1 VGRIIAEE
9 VLMAA
14 SPRTTT
20 RSRPTRG
27 KDAGQPEPAEH
38 AVLPGIEFHTFLDTL
53 GVAVYTTDAE
63 GGITYFNEAAV
74 ALWGRRPELGEQWCG
89 SWRLYWPDGRP
100 MAHDECPMAIALKE
114 DRPIRG
120 VEAELERLDGTRAVF
135 MAYPTPMHD
144 SSERLVGAVN
154 VLVDVT
160 ERRKAEEALRA
171 AAEALAASNQVKD
184 EFLGLVSHELRTPVT
199 TIFGNAHLL
208 RGRAGLL
215 ATEETDSMLTDI
227 ADESNRLLGI
237 IENLL
242 LLTRLGSGTPPDQ
255 EPQLLAHV
263 ARNAVEGYRKHHPE
277 RSIAL
282 VVEPGQMVV
291 EADRGHLEML
301 LDNLL
306 TNATKYSPA
315 STEIDVRVSSDRQE
329 ACVAVLDRGI
339 GIGDADPGQL
349 FTAFYRTE
357 AAKMRTAGLG
367 IGLAVCQRI
376 VDSLGGRLWARPR
389 EGGGTEAGFALPLA
403 VVSPD

>member
-1 VGRIIAEE
+1 
-9 VLMAA
+9 MAFPSPTTSDPALGEQA
-14 SPRTTT
+14 SVSPI
-20 RSRPTRG
+20 
-27 KDAGQPEPAEH
+27 Q
-38 AVLPGIEFHTFLDTL
+38 PGIGFHDFLDTL
-53 GVAVYTTDAE
+53 GVAVYTTDAD
-63 GGITYFNEAAV
+63 GRITYFNEAAV
-74 ALWGRRPELGEQWCG
+74 TLWGRQPELGEQWCG
-89 SWRLYWPDGRP
+89 SWRLYWPDGRR
-100 MAHDECPMAIALKE
+100 MEHDECPMAVALKE
-114 DRPIRG
+114 DRAIRG

-135 MAYPTPMHD
+135 MAYPTPLHD
-144 SSERLVGAVN
+144 SAGGMIGAVN
-154 VLVDVT
+154 VMVDVT

-171 AAEALAASNQVKD
+171 AAEALAASNTVKD

-242 LLTRLGSGTPPDQ
+242 LLTRLGSGTPPEQ
-255 EPQLLAHV
+255 EPQLIAHV
-263 ARNAVEGYRKHHPE
+263 TRNAVDGYRQHHPDRTISLE
-277 RSIAL
+277 
-282 VVEPGQMVV
+282 VQPGQMVV

-306 TNATKYSPA
+306 TNATKYSPS
-315 STEIDVRVSSDRQE
+315 STEIEVLVESDESE
-329 ACVAVLDRGI
+329 ACVRVMDRGI
-339 GIGDADPGQL
+339 GIGDADASQL

-357 AAKMRTAGLG
+357 AAKMRTNGLG

-376 VDSLGGRLWARPR
+376 VASLGGRIWAKPR

>member
-1 VGRIIAEE
+1 
-9 VLMAA
+9 MAA

-20 RSRPTRG
+20 TSRPTRG
-27 KDAGQPEPAEH
+27 KDAGGSEDTGR
-38 AVLPGIEFHTFLDTL
+38 AVLPGVEFHAFLDTF

-63 GGITYFNEAAV
+63 GGITYFNDDAV
-74 ALWGRRPELGEQWCG
+74 TLWGRRPELGEQWCG
-89 SWRLYWPDGRP
+89 SWRLYWPDGQP

-120 VEAELERLDGTRAVF
+120 VETELERLDGTRAVF
-135 MAYPTPMHD
+135 MAYPTPLHD
-144 SSERLVGAVN
+144 TSRHLVGAVN

-215 ATEETDSMLTDI
+215 ATEEADSMLTDI

-255 EPQLLAHV
+255 EPQLIAHV
-263 ARNAVEGYRKHHPE
+263 ARNAVDGYRRHHPE
-277 RSIAL
+277 RSIAF

-315 STEIDVRVSSDRQE
+315 STEIEVRVSSDKQE

-339 GIGDADPGQL
+339 GIGDADPSQL

-376 VDSLGGRLWARPR
+376 VDSLGGRLWASPR

>member
-1 VGRIIAEE
+1 MTAP
-9 VLMAA
+9 
-14 SPRTTT
+14 SRTTSSPK
-20 RSRPTRG
+20 RDEDVG
-27 KDAGQPEPAEH
+27 APAL
-38 AVLPGIEFHTFLDTL
+38 LPGIEFHAFLDTL

-63 GGITYFNEAAV
+63 GAITYFNEAAL
-74 ALWGRRPELGEQWCG
+74 ALWGRRPDLGEQWCG
-89 SWRLYWPDGRP
+89 SWRLYWPDGPR

-120 VEAELERLDGTRAVF
+120 QEAELERLDGTRAVF
-135 MAYPTPMHD
+135 MAYPTPFHD
-144 SSERLVGAVN
+144 NAGRMIGAVN

-160 ERRKAEEALRA
+160 ERRKAEAALRA
-171 AAEALAASNQVKD
+171 AAEALAASNMVKD

-208 RGRAGLL
+208 RSRAGLL

-242 LLTRLGSGTPPDQ
+242 LLTRLGSGTPPEQ
-255 EPQLLAHV
+255 EPQLIAHV
-263 ARNAVEGYRKHHPE
+263 TRHAVDAYRQHHPD
-277 RSIAL
+277 RSISL
-282 VVEPGQMVV
+282 EVEPGQMVV

-315 STEIDVRVSSDRQE
+315 STEIEIAVNADGQE
-329 ACVAVLDRGI
+329 ACVTVRDRGI

-349 FTAFYRTE
+349 FTAFYRTD
-357 AAKMRTAGLG
+357 AAKMQSAGLG

-376 VDSLGGRLWARPR
+376 VDSLGGRIWARPR

>member
-1 VGRIIAEE
+1 MTAPSHTESADRKTARLNAKAVA
-9 VLMAA
+9 
-14 SPRTTT
+14 
-20 RSRPTRG
+20 RG
-27 KDAGQPEPAEH
+27 STFDD
-38 AVLPGIEFHTFLDTL
+38 FLDAL

-63 GGITYFNEAAV
+63 GGITYFNEAA
-74 ALWGRRPELGEQWCG
+74 ATLWGRRPELGEPWCG

-100 MAHDECPMAIALKE
+100 MAHDECPMAVALKE

-120 VEAELERLDGTRAVF
+120 QEAELERPDGTRGVF
-135 MAYPTPMHD
+135 VAYPTPLHD
-144 SSERLVGAVN
+144 DVGRMVGAVN

-171 AAEALAASNQVKD
+171 AADALAASNTVKD

-215 ATEETDSMLTDI
+215 ATEDAESMLTDI

-242 LLTRLGSGTPPDQ
+242 LLTRLGSGTPSDL
-255 EPQLLAHV
+255 EPQLIAHV
-263 ARNAVEGYRKHHPE
+263 TRTAVDAYRKHHPTRGIE
-277 RSIAL
+277 LTIGQ
-282 VVEPGQMVV
+282 GQMVV

-315 STEIDVRVSSDRQE
+315 STTIEVVVASNDQE
-329 ACVAVLDRGI
+329 ASVTVLDRGI
-339 GIGDADPGQL
+339 GIGDADTAQL

-357 AAKMRTAGLG
+357 AAKVRSSGLG

-376 VDSLGGRLWARPR
+376 VNSLGGRIWARPR

>member
-1 VGRIIAEE
+1 MTAP
-9 VLMAA
+9 
-14 SPRTTT
+14 PRTSSAPA
-20 RSRPTRG
+20 RSE
-27 KDAGQPEPAEH
+27 QP
-38 AVLPGIEFHTFLDTL
+38 VLPPVQQGVEFHAFLDTL
-53 GVAVYTTDAE
+53 GVAVYTTDAD
-63 GGITYFNEAAV
+63 GRITYFNEASTS
-74 ALWGRRPELGEQWCG
+74 LWGRSPELGEQWCG
-89 SWRLYWPDGRP
+89 SWRLYWPDGRR
-100 MAHDECPMAIALKE
+100 MQHDECPMAVALKE
-114 DRPIRG
+114 DRAIRG
-120 VEAELERLDGTRAVF
+120 VEAELERPDGTRAVF
-135 MAYPTPMHD
+135 MAYPTPLHD
-144 SSERLVGAVN
+144 SGGTLVGAVN

-171 AAEALAASNQVKD
+171 AAEALAASNMVKD

-242 LLTRLGSGTPPDQ
+242 LLTRLGSGTPPEQ
-255 EPQLLAHV
+255 EPQLIAHV
-263 ARNAVEGYRKHHPE
+263 TRNSVDGYRQHHPE
-277 RSIAL
+277 RAITL
-282 VVEPGQMVV
+282 EVQPGQMVV

-306 TNATKYSPA
+306 TNATKYSPS
-315 STEIDVRVSSDRQE
+315 STEIEVVVSSDDQE
-329 ACVAVLDRGI
+329 ACVTVLDRGI
-339 GIGDADPGQL
+339 GIGDADASQL

-357 AAKMRTAGLG
+357 AAKMRTNGLG

-376 VDSLGGRLWARPR
+376 VNSLGGRIWAQPR

-403 VVSPD
+403 VASPD

>member
-1 VGRIIAEE
+1 
-9 VLMAA
+9 MAA
-14 SPRTTT
+14 PSPT
-20 RSRPTRG
+20 RSTPTRS
-27 KDAGQPEPAEH
+27 KEARAP
-38 AVLPGIEFHTFLDTL
+38 AVLPGLDFYAFLDTL
-53 GVAVYTTDAE
+53 GVAVYMTDAK
-63 GGITYFNEAAV
+63 GAITYFNEAAV
-74 ALWGRRPELGEQWCG
+74 ALWGRRPELGELWSG

-100 MAHDECPMAIALKE
+100 MAHNEGPMATALNE

-120 VEAELERLDGTRAVF
+120 VEAELERPDGTRAVF
-135 MAYPTPMHD
+135 MAYPTPLHD
-144 SSERLVGAVN
+144 GTGRLVGAVD

-171 AAEALAASNQVKD
+171 AAEALAASNMVKD

-215 ATEETDSMLTDI
+215 ATEETESMLTDI

-242 LLTRLGSGTPPDQ
+242 LLTRLGSGTPPEQ
-255 EPQLLAHV
+255 EPQLIAHV
-263 ARNAVEGYRKHHPE
+263 TRNAVDGHRQHHPE
-277 RSIAL
+277 RSISL
-282 VVEPGQMVV
+282 EVQPGQMVV

-306 TNATKYSPA
+306 TNATKYSPG
-315 STEIDVRVSSDRQE
+315 STEIEVVVSSDDRE
-329 ACVAVLDRGI
+329 ACVRVLDRGI
-339 GIGDADPGQL
+339 GIGDADTSQL
-349 FTAFYRTE
+349 FTAFYRTD
-357 AAKMRTAGLG
+357 AAKMRTNGLG

-376 VDSLGGRLWARPR
+376 VDSLGGRIWAQPR

>member
-1 VGRIIAEE
+1 VGRFIVDEGRMTAP
-9 VLMAA
+9 A
-14 SPRTTT
+14 RTAN
-20 RSRPTRG
+20 RPTRG
-27 KDAGQPEPAEH
+27 KDERALK
-38 AVLPGIEFHTFLDTL
+38 VLPGVEFHAFLDTL
-53 GVAVYTTDAE
+53 GVAVYATDAD
-63 GGITYFNEAAV
+63 GRISYFNEAAV
-74 ALWGRRPELGEQWCG
+74 ALWGRGPELGELWCG

-100 MAHDECPMAIALKE
+100 LPHDECPMAMALKE

-120 VEAELERLDGTRAVF
+120 MEAELERPDGTRAVF

-144 SSERLVGAVN
+144 TSGQLVGGVN

-171 AAEALAASNQVKD
+171 AAEALAASNMVKD

-208 RGRAGLL
+208 RGRSQLL
-215 ATEETDSMLTDI
+215 ATEETESMLTDI

-242 LLTRLGSGTPPDQ
+242 LLTRLGSGTPPEQ

-263 ARNAVEGYRKHHPE
+263 ARNAVDSYRKHHPDRPISLE
-277 RSIAL
+277 
-282 VVEPGQMVV
+282 VQPGQMVV

-315 STEIDVRVSSDRQE
+315 STELEVRVSSDDKE
-329 ACVAVLDRGI
+329 ACVSVLDRGI
-339 GIGDADPGQL
+339 GIGVADPDQL

-357 AAKMRTAGLG
+357 SAKMRTAGLG

-376 VDSLGGRLWARPR
+376 VDSLGGRIWARPR
-389 EGGGTEAGFALPLA
+389 DGGGTEAGFALPLA

>member
-1 VGRIIAEE
+1 VGRIEANE
-9 VLMAA
+9 VRMVAPARTA
-14 SPRTTT
+14 STAP
-20 RSRPTRG
+20 
-27 KDAGQPEPAEH
+27 KDATSGAIRAQPS
-38 AVLPGIEFHTFLDTL
+38 VEFHAFLDTL
-53 GVAVYTTDAE
+53 GVAVYTTDAD
-63 GGITYFNEAAV
+63 GAITYFNEASV
-74 ALWGRRPELGEQWCG
+74 ALWGREPALDEHWCG

-100 MAHDECPMAIALKE
+100 MAHEECPMAIALKQ
-114 DRPIRG
+114 DRAIRG
-120 VEAELERLDGTRAVF
+120 VEAELERPDGTRAVF
-135 MAYPTPMHD
+135 MAYPTPLHD
-144 SSERLVGAVN
+144 PKGRMVGAVN

-171 AAEALAASNQVKD
+171 AAEALAASNMVKD

-215 ATEETDSMLTDI
+215 ATEETESMLTDI

-242 LLTRLGSGTPPDQ
+242 LLTRLGSGTPPDL
-255 EPQLLAHV
+255 EPQLIAHV
-263 ARNAVEGYRKHHPE
+263 TRNAVDGYRQHHPQ
-277 RSIAL
+277 RAISL
-282 VVEPGQMVV
+282 DVQPGQMVV

-306 TNATKYSPA
+306 TNATKYSPS
-315 STEIDVRVSSDRQE
+315 STEIEVLVTSDERE
-329 ACVAVLDRGI
+329 ACVTVRDRGI
-339 GIGDADPGQL
+339 GIEDADASQL

-357 AAKMRTAGLG
+357 TAKMRTNGLG

-376 VDSLGGRLWARPR
+376 VDSLGGRIWARPR
-389 EGGGTEAGFALPLA
+389 DGGGTEAGFALPLA

>member
-1 VGRIIAEE
+1 
-9 VLMAA
+9 
-14 SPRTTT
+14 
-20 RSRPTRG
+20 
-27 KDAGQPEPAEH
+27 
-38 AVLPGIEFHTFLDTL
+38 VLPPVQPGVEFHAFLDTL
-53 GVAVYTTDAE
+53 GVAVYTTDAD
-63 GGITYFNEAAV
+63 GRITYFNEAATV
-74 ALWGRRPELGEQWCG
+74 LWGRSPELGEQWCG
-89 SWRLYWPDGRP
+89 SWRLYWPDGRR
-100 MAHDECPMAIALKE
+100 MQHDECPMAIALKE

-120 VEAELERLDGTRAVF
+120 VEAELERPDGTRAVF
-135 MAYPTPMHD
+135 MAYPTPLHD
-144 SSERLVGAVN
+144 NTERLVGAVN

-171 AAEALAASNQVKD
+171 AAEALVASNMVKD

-208 RGRAGLL
+208 KGRAGLL
-215 ATEETDSMLTDI
+215 ATEETDAMLTDI

-242 LLTRLGSGTPPDQ
+242 LLTRLGSGTPPEQ
-255 EPQLLAHV
+255 EPQLIAHV
-263 ARNAVEGYRKHHPE
+263 TRNAVEGYRQHHPE
-277 RSIAL
+277 RAITL
-282 VVEPGQMVV
+282 EVQPGQMVV

-315 STEIDVRVSSDRQE
+315 STQIEVVVSSDEKE
-329 ACVAVLDRGI
+329 ACVTVLDRGI
-339 GIGDADPGQL
+339 GIGDADTTQL

-357 AAKMRTAGLG
+357 AAKMRTNGLG

-376 VDSLGGRLWARPR
+376 VDSLGGRIWARPR
-389 EGGGTEAGFALPLA
+389 DGGGTEAGFALPLA

>member
-1 VGRIIAEE
+1 MSAPSPTIPTEQT
-9 VLMAA
+9 AA
-14 SPRTTT
+14 QQAR
-20 RSRPTRG
+20 
-27 KDAGQPEPAEH
+27 AFQP
-38 AVLPGIEFHTFLDTL
+38 GSEFHAFLETL

-63 GGITYFNEAAV
+63 GRITYFNEAA
-74 ALWGRRPELGEQWCG
+74 AELWGRRPEEGERWCG

-100 MAHDECPMAIALKE
+100 MAHDECPMAISLKE
-114 DRPIRG
+114 DRSISG
-120 VEAELERLDGTRAVF
+120 AEAELERPNGTRAVF
-135 MAYPTPMHD
+135 MAYPTPLHD
-144 SSERLVGAVN
+144 SSGVALGVVN

-171 AAEALAASNQVKD
+171 AADALTASNMVKD

-208 RGRAGLL
+208 RSRVGLL

-242 LLTRLGSGTPPDQ
+242 LLTRLGSGTPSEQ
-255 EPQLLAHV
+255 EPQLIAHV
-263 ARNAVEGYRKHHPE
+263 VRNTVDVYRQHHPA
-277 RSIAL
+277 RPVALSIQ
-282 VVEPGQMVV
+282 PGQMVV

-315 STEIDVRVSSDRQE
+315 STDIEVEVSSQDGE
-329 ACVAVLDRGI
+329 ASVVVRDRGI
-339 GIGDADPGQL
+339 GIEDADTSQL

-357 AAKMRTAGLG
+357 AAKLRTNGLG

-376 VDSLGGRLWARPR
+376 VDSLGGRIWAVPR
-389 EGGGTEAGFALPLA
+389 EGGGTEAGFALPLVEA
-403 VVSPD
+403 APD

>member
-1 VGRIIAEE
+1 VNTQ
-9 VLMAA
+9 
-14 SPRTTT
+14 TT
-20 RSRPTRG
+20 G
-27 KDAGQPEPAEH
+27 PELGPD
-38 AVLPGIEFHTFLDTL
+38 FHTFLDTL
-53 GVAVYTTDAE
+53 GVAVYATDAE
-63 GGITYFNEAAV
+63 GGITFFNEAAV
-74 ALWGRRPELGEQWCG
+74 ALWGRIPELGEQWCG

-100 MAHDECPMAIALKE
+100 MPHEESPMATAILQ

-120 VEAELERLDGTRAVF
+120 VEAELERPDGTRGVF
-135 MAYPTPMHD
+135 VAYPTPIHD
-144 SSERLVGAVN
+144 ADGKLVSAVN

-215 ATEETDSMLTDI
+215 ATEETESMLTDI
-227 ADESNRLLGI
+227 ADESNRLLNI

-242 LLTRLGSGTPPDQ
+242 LLTRLGAGSPPDL
-255 EPQLLAHV
+255 EPQMLAHV
-263 ARNAVEGYRKHHPE
+263 TRNAVDAYRQHHQN
-277 RSIAL
+277 RTISL
-282 VVEPGQMVV
+282 TVEAGPMVV

-306 TNATKYSPA
+306 TNAAKYSPT
-315 STEIDVRVSSDRQE
+315 STEIEVIVASGDGE
-329 ACVAVLDRGI
+329 ATVTVLDRGI
-339 GIGDADPGQL
+339 GIGDADESQL
-349 FTAFYRTE
+349 FTAFYRTD
-357 AAKMRTAGLG
+357 AAKMRTQGLG

-376 VDSLGGRLWARPR
+376 VNSLGGRIWARPR
-389 EGGGTEAGFALPLA
+389 DGGGTEAGFGLPLA

>member
-1 VGRIIAEE
+1 MGAPSRARSIRTEAVDDVGTA
-9 VLMAA
+9 V
-14 SPRTTT
+14 
-20 RSRPTRG
+20 
-27 KDAGQPEPAEH
+27 QPA
-38 AVLPGIEFHTFLDTL
+38 LEFHTFLDAL
-53 GVAVYTTDAE
+53 GVAVYTTDAH
-63 GGITYFNEAAV
+63 GHITYFNEAATG
-74 ALWGRRPELGEQWCG
+74 LWGRIPDIGELWCG
-89 SWRLYWPDGRP
+89 SWRLYWADGRA

-120 VEAELERLDGTRAVF
+120 VEAELERVDGTRAVF
-135 MAYPTPMHD
+135 MAYPTPLHD
-144 SSERLVGAVN
+144 KTERLVGAVN
-154 VLVDVT
+154 VQVDVT

-171 AAEALAASNQVKD
+171 AAEALAASNMVKD

-208 RGRAGLL
+208 RGRPGLL
-215 ATEETDSMLTDI
+215 ATEETESMLTDI

-242 LLTRLGSGTPPDQ
+242 LLTRLGSGTPPEQ
-255 EPQLLAHV
+255 EPQLIAHV
-263 ARNAVEGYRKHHPE
+263 TRNAVDGYRRHHQE
-277 RSIAL
+277 RSISL
-282 VVEPGQMVV
+282 EVEPGQMVV

-315 STEIDVRVSSDRQE
+315 STEIEVKVAAGEDE
-329 ACVAVLDRGI
+329 ACVTVLDRGI
-339 GIGDADPGQL
+339 GIGDADTSQL

-376 VDSLGGRLWARPR
+376 VDSLGGRIWARPR

>member
-1 VGRIIAEE
+1 VGRITADE
-9 VLMAA
+9 VPMAA
-14 SPRTTT
+14 P
-20 RSRPTRG
+20 SRPARSP
-27 KDAGQPEPAEH
+27 ARVEPARGT
-38 AVLPGIEFHTFLDTL
+38 AVQPGVEFHAFLDTL
-53 GVAVYTTDAE
+53 GVAVYTTDPD
-63 GGITYFNEAAV
+63 GRITYFNEAAIV
-74 ALWGRRPELGEQWCG
+74 LWGRRPELGEQWCG

-100 MAHDECPMAIALKE
+100 MAHDECPMAIALQQ

-120 VEAELERLDGTRAVF
+120 VEAELERPDGTRAVF
-135 MAYPTPMHD
+135 IAYPTPLHD
-144 SSERLVGAVN
+144 STGSLVGAVN

-255 EPQLLAHV
+255 EPQLIAHV
-263 ARNAVEGYRKHHPE
+263 TRTAVEGYRQHHPE
-277 RSIAL
+277 RAISL
-282 VVEPGQMVV
+282 EVQPGQMVV

-306 TNATKYSPA
+306 TNATKYSPT
-315 STEIDVRVSSDRQE
+315 STEIEVIVASDEDE
-329 ACVAVLDRGI
+329 ACVTVLDRGI
-339 GIGDADPGQL
+339 GIGDADTSQL

-357 AAKMRTAGLG
+357 AAKMRTNGLG

-376 VDSLGGRLWARPR
+376 VDSLGGRIWARPR
-389 EGGGTEAGFALPLA
+389 DGGGTEAGFALPLA

>member
-1 VGRIIAEE
+1 
-9 VLMAA
+9 MAA
-14 SPRTTT
+14 PPRTTGDA
-20 RSRPTRG
+20 TRG
-27 KDAGQPEPAEH
+27 KDAGPPPA
-38 AVLPGIEFHTFLDTL
+38 LPGIEFRAFLDTL
-53 GVAVYTTDAE
+53 GVAVYMTDAE
-63 GGITYFNEAAV
+63 GGITYFNEAAI
-74 ALWGRRPELGEQWCG
+74 ALWGRRPDLGEQWCG

-100 MAHDECPMAIALKE
+100 MPHDECPMAVALKE
-114 DRPIRG
+114 DRAIGG
-120 VEAELERLDGTRAVF
+120 VEAELERPNGTRAVF
-135 MAYPTPMHD
+135 MAYPTPLHD
-144 SSERLVGAVN
+144 ETGGVAGAVN

-171 AAEALAASNQVKD
+171 AAEALAASNMVKD

-208 RGRAGLL
+208 RSRSGLL
-215 ATEETDSMLTDI
+215 ATEEMHSMLTDI

-242 LLTRLGSGTPPDQ
+242 LLTRLGAGPPPDQ

-263 ARNAVEGYRKHHPE
+263 TRNAVDGYRQHHPM
-277 RSIAL
+277 RSISL
-282 VVEPGQMVV
+282 EVEPGQMVV

-306 TNATKYSPA
+306 TNAAKYSPP
-315 STEIDVRVSSDRQE
+315 STEIEVTVSTDDHEARVT
-329 ACVAVLDRGI
+329 VLDRGI
-339 GIGDADPGQL
+339 GIGDADTSQL

-357 AAKMRTAGLG
+357 AAKLRANGLG

-376 VDSLGGRLWARPR
+376 VDSLGGRIWARPR

>member
-1 VGRIIAEE
+1 
-9 VLMAA
+9 MAA
-14 SPRTTT
+14 LSRTAGAPV
-20 RSRPTRG
+20 RSE
-27 KDAGQPEPAEH
+27 QP
-38 AVLPGIEFHTFLDTL
+38 VLPPLPPGVEFHGFLDSL
-53 GVAVYTTDAE
+53 GVAVYTTDAD
-63 GGITYFNEAAV
+63 GRITYFNEAST
-74 ALWGRRPELGEQWCG
+74 ALWGRRPKLDEYWCG
-89 SWRLYWPDGRP
+89 SWRLYWPDGRR
-100 MAHDECPMAIALKE
+100 MQHDECPMAIALKE
-114 DRPIRG
+114 DRAIRG

-135 MAYPTPMHD
+135 MAYPTPLHD
-144 SSERLVGAVN
+144 SGGRMVGAVN

-171 AAEALAASNQVKD
+171 AAEALAASNAVKD

-242 LLTRLGSGTPPDQ
+242 LLTRLGSGTPPEH
-255 EPQLLAHV
+255 EPQLIAHV
-263 ARNAVEGYRKHHPE
+263 TRNAVDGYRQHHPE
-277 RSIAL
+277 RAITL
-282 VVEPGQMVV
+282 EVQPGQMVV

-315 STEIDVRVSSDRQE
+315 STKIEVVISSDDRE
-329 ACVAVLDRGI
+329 ACVSVLDRGI
-339 GIGDADPGQL
+339 GIEDADASQL
-349 FTAFYRTE
+349 FTAFYRTD
-357 AAKMRTAGLG
+357 AAKRRSNGLG

-376 VDSLGGRLWARPR
+376 VNSLGGRVWATPR
-389 EGGGTEAGFALPLA
+389 DGGGTEAGFALPLA

>member
-1 VGRIIAEE
+1 
-9 VLMAA
+9 M
-14 SPRTTT
+14 
-20 RSRPTRG
+20 
-27 KDAGQPEPAEH
+27 
-38 AVLPGIEFHTFLDTL
+38 
-53 GVAVYTTDAE
+53 
-63 GGITYFNEAAV
+63 
-74 ALWGRRPELGEQWCG
+74 
-89 SWRLYWPDGRP
+89 
-100 MAHDECPMAIALKE
+100 
-114 DRPIRG
+114 
-120 VEAELERLDGTRAVF
+120 
-135 MAYPTPMHD
+135 
-144 SSERLVGAVN
+144 VGAVN

-171 AAEALAASNQVKD
+171 AAEALAASNMVKD

-208 RGRAGLL
+208 KGRAGLL
-215 ATEETDSMLTDI
+215 ATEETESMLTDI

-242 LLTRLGSGTPPDQ
+242 LLTRLGSGTPPEQ
-255 EPQLLAHV
+255 EPQLIAHV
-263 ARNAVEGYRKHHPE
+263 TRNAVDGYRQHHPE
-277 RSIAL
+277 RSISL
-282 VVEPGQMVV
+282 EVEPGQMVV

-315 STEIDVRVSSDRQE
+315 STEIEVIVSSDEQE
-329 ACVAVLDRGI
+329 ACVTVLDRGI
-339 GIGDADPGQL
+339 GIGDADASQL

-357 AAKMRTAGLG
+357 AAKMRSAGLG

-376 VDSLGGRLWARPR
+376 VDSLGGRIWARPR

>member
-1 VGRIIAEE
+1 MTSPADVRSEDRQIARLDAEA
-9 VLMAA
+9 VA
-14 SPRTTT
+14 
-20 RSRPTRG
+20 RG
-27 KDAGQPEPAEH
+27 TKFDD
-38 AVLPGIEFHTFLDTL
+38 FLDAL
-53 GVAVYTTDAE
+53 GVAVYTTDEE
-63 GGITYFNEAAV
+63 GGITYFNEAA
-74 ALWGRRPELGEQWCG
+74 ASLWGRRPELGEAWCG

-100 MAHDECPMAIALKE
+100 MPHDECPMAVALKE

-120 VEAELERLDGTRAVF
+120 QEAELERPDGTRGVF
-135 MAYPTPMHD
+135 VAYPTPLHD
-144 SSERLVGAVN
+144 DSGKMVGAVN

-171 AAEALAASNQVKD
+171 AADALAASNMVKD

-208 RGRAGLL
+208 RGRSGLL
-215 ATEETDSMLTDI
+215 ATEETESMLIDI

-242 LLTRLGSGTPPDQ
+242 LLTRLGSGTPSDL
-255 EPQLLAHV
+255 EPQLIAHV
-263 ARNAVEGYRKHHPE
+263 TRTAVDGYRQHHPSRAIE
-277 RSIAL
+277 LTIGK
-282 VVEPGQMVV
+282 GQMVV

-315 STEIDVRVSSDRQE
+315 SSTIEVVVASNEQE
-329 ACVAVLDRGI
+329 ACVTVLDRGI
-339 GIGDADPGQL
+339 GIGDADTAQL

-357 AAKMRTAGLG
+357 AAKMRSNGLG

-376 VDSLGGRLWARPR
+376 INSLGGRIWARPR